1 MDLSS
6 FLRLLLVDEH
16 ELQGK
21 RFLMCFYIE
30 CSLLQNFYMLFM
42 TMILKLY
49 FARKFSGECRK
60 CRLLD
65 PIPDLLIQ
73 ISGVE
78 AKNVYYTQVSQAIF
92 RQSVVQTTLSN

>member
-1 MDLSS
+1 
-6 FLRLLLVDEH
+6 
-16 ELQGK
+16 
-21 RFLMCFYIE
+21 
-30 CSLLQNFYMLFM
+30 
-42 TMILKLY
+42 MILKLY

-60 CRLLD
+60 CRLPD

-92 RQSVVQTTLSN
+92 RQSVVQTTLSNWSGKKVLTGMKKNIFSCSMFSSYE